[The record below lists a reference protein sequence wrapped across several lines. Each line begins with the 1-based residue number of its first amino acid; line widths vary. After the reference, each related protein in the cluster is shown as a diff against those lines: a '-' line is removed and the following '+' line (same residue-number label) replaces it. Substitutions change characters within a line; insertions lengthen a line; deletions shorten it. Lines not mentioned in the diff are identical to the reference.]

1 MYVAVKGGEKAIA
14 AAHALLARERRGD
27 VQIPEVTLEQL
38 AGQLKLAVD
47 RIMAEGSL
55 YSPELA
61 ALAFKQAQG
70 DAVEAIFLLRAYRTT
85 LPRFG
90 VSEPMDTSRMRVER
104 RISATWKDLPGGQI
118 LGSTFDYT
126 HRLLDRGLAVP
137 GTAPRD
143 VEPERTAEDLAMVAA
158 DTQALLQES
167 LPRAMEALGREG
179 LMESVAPSHEGNDCP
194 DITRQPL
201 ELPADGSGDRAVRLQ
216 SVAPSHE
223 GNDCPDITRQPL
235 ELPADGSGDRAVRL
249 QSMARADE
257 GFLLGMAYSTQRGY
271 GAVHPFTGELRRGFV
286 ELTII
291 PEELGFAITL
301 GEVELTECD
310 MVSRYTG
317 RALEPCFTRGY
328 GLVFGNNERKALSM
342 SIVDRALR
350 ARELQE
356 DQIGPAQNPEFVLMH
371 GDNVDASGFVQHI
384 KLPHYVDFQ
393 AELSLIRQLWER
405 KHAEEQAA
413 AASEK
418 HAEASHA

>member
-38 AGQLKLAVD
+38 AGQLKLVVD

-143 VEPERTAEDLAMVAA
+143 VEPERTAEDLAMMAA
-158 DTQALLQES
+158 DAQALLQEP
-167 LPRAMEALGREG
+167 LPRAMNALGREG
-179 LMESVAPSHEGNDCP
+179 LMEF
-194 DITRQPL
+194 
-201 ELPADGSGDRAVRLQ
+201 
-216 SVAPSHE
+216 VAPSHE

-286 ELTII
+286 ELTVI
-291 PEELGFAITL
+291 PEKLGFAITL
-301 GEVELTECD
+301 AKWSSPNATWSAGTPAVPSSPASPAVTGSSSATTSARPCPCPSWTAPCVPGNCRKTRSVLPRTPNSCSC
-310 MVSRYTG
+310 MGITWMRPVSCSTSNCRTMWTF
-317 RALEPCFTRGY
+317 RRNFP
-328 GLVFGNNERKALSM
+328 
-342 SIVDRALR
+342 
-350 ARELQE
+350 
-356 DQIGPAQNPEFVLMH
+356 
-371 GDNVDASGFVQHI
+371 
-384 KLPHYVDFQ
+384 
-393 AELSLIRQLWER
+393 
-405 KHAEEQAA
+405 
-413 AASEK
+413 
-418 HAEASHA
+418 